1 VELTRELAVAREA
14 ARAGADEAM
23 LRYRGS
29 YASRRKADGTW
40 VTEAD
45 EAAERA
51 VRAVLGEAFPE
62 HNVHG
67 EEEGLAVR
75 DPAAPTWVIDPI
87 DATANFVTGI
97 PIWATLVGL
106 RVDDEAVVGVV
117 CAPALGEEYAA
128 ARGGGATC
136 NGEPIA
142 VERVERVEDAQ
153 VLYADAGRLLERVPA
168 FASLLQRAS
177 RDRGL
182 GDFWG
187 HVLVARG
194 AGHAMVE
201 AADLALWD
209 VTALE
214 PIVSESGGRLT
225 DLRGARWP
233 GRGPALTTCGGPL
246 HDEILAL
253 LAVR

>member
-1 VELTRELAVAREA
+1 LELATELAVARAA

-23 LRYRGS
+23 RRFRGTF
-29 YASRRKADGTW
+29 ASRRKDDGTW

-51 VRAVLGEAFPE
+51 VRAVIAESFPH

-67 EEEGLAVR
+67 EEEGLSEL

-87 DATANFVTGI
+87 DGTANFVAGI

-106 RVDDEAVVGVV
+106 QVGGESVVGVV
-117 CAPALGEEYAA
+117 AAPALDEEYAA
-128 ARGGGATC
+128 ARGHGATC
-136 NGEPIA
+136 NRQPIA
-142 VERVERVEDAQ
+142 VDPISRIEDAL
-153 VLYADAGRLLERVPA
+153 VIHAEAKLLLRDVPGFPALVGRSA
-168 FASLLQRAS
+168 
-177 RDRGL
+177 RDRGF

-194 AGHAMVE
+194 AAHVMVE
-201 AADLALWD
+201 PSPLSLWD
-209 VTALE
+209 VVALQ
-214 PIVSESGGRLT
+214 PIVEEAGGRLT
-225 DLRGARWP
+225 DLRGSRWP
-233 GRGPALTTCGGPL
+233 GQGPALTTCGPL
-246 HDEILAL
+246 HDEVVAV